1 MGAVVGWQMQWLLG
15 HTHNGCCCHPTS
27 ILQQATCTCVQDIVQ
42 TVHRHC
48 RQSRYV
54 KDAATLTGNISIRG
68 NQDTTGSCDSYR
80 RHAYAIYEGETG
92 RAYFSSLRLLVKQG
106 ADVSKAEDNA
116 ASNGLAGVPTTEQ
129 PIGVTHDPAHN
140 TYIPQFEAP
149 SLIAPKSLFV
159 CHSAL
164 YTSLFLEASH
174 SWEAQ
179 GHAGKT

>member
-1 MGAVVGWQMQWLLG
+1 MVA
-15 HTHNGCCCHPTS
+15 
-27 ILQQATCTCVQDIVQ
+27 
-42 TVHRHC
+42 
-48 RQSRYV
+48 
-54 KDAATLTGNISIRG
+54 AATPPVSCSRPHAHVYKTLYRLSTGTVASLGMSRMQQHSLATSQSGGIKIRQAAVTATGAMLMLYMKVKQDELT
-68 NQDTTGSCDSYR
+68 
-80 RHAYAIYEGETG
+80 
-92 RAYFSSLRLLVKQG
+92 FSSLRLLVKQG